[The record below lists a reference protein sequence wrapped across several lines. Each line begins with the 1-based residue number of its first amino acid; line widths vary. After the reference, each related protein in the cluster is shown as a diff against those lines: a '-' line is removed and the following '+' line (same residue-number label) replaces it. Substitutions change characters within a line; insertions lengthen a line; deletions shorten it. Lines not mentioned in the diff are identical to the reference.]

1 MRRTTWRTAAAGA
14 AAALLL
20 TATGCASDE
29 SPDPDPG
36 GDPTV
41 SETRL
46 DRDGI
51 DRILESGEARLDLR
65 DLELTRDEVGL
76 PPDRLGPIVGRP
88 GGPAVELTLQGPDGE
103 ETVTTSTFSATFT
116 SSSDTADSVTWFESY
131 DTEAEAFEAL
141 EAAVDTWGLRPEA
154 IDNWR
159 ETLARGGEQDVS
171 LPLGV
176 SPSGFV
182 TQVTVRGEQGAGQ
195 THQWTV
201 LLDPRYYEPDA
212 LDLIR
217 RTGETPPRG

>member
-1 MRRTTWRTAAAGA
+1 M
-14 AAALLL
+14 
-20 TATGCASDE
+20 
-29 SPDPDPG
+29 
-36 GDPTV
+36 

-65 DLELTRDEVGL
+65 DLELTREDVGL
-76 PPDRLGPIVGRP
+76 RAERLGPIVGRP
-88 GGPAVELTLQGPDGE
+88 DGPPVELTLQGPDGE

-131 DTEAEAFEAL
+131 DTEADAFTAL

-154 IDNWR
+154 VANWR
-159 ETLARGGEQDVS
+159 ETLERGGEQDVS

-182 TQVTVRGEQGAGQ
+182 TQVTVRGEQGEGQ

-201 LLDPRYYEPDA
+201 LLDPRYYEPEA
-212 LDLIR
+212 LEQVR
-217 RTGETPPRG
+217 RTGETPPRD